1 MSEHG
6 EKMYHL
12 SDNHPSIPMEEN
24 RCAFVSTS
32 NSSLTGALT
41 LRSSVPYTAY
51 TAKEGNF
58 WPLSSIMYY
67 TNGVRGVPLSACSN
81 RDFLERPD
89 MHLQAFPGLEKT
101 PKIQIIISWSKYPV
115 YTSRQLGWKRIKSHV
130 TRGELVQMVAE
141 EMRLFIIQANENKA
155 NENVAVADAQWKVG
169 GLDGI
174 NLNDIFLVEIKHA
187 SKSRVQPY
195 FEIVPNH

>member
-12 SDNHPSIPMEEN
+12 SDNHPSIPKEEDRN
-24 RCAFVSTS
+24 AFVSTS
-32 NSSLTGALT
+32 NSSLAGALT
-41 LRSSVPYTAY
+41 LRSSVPYTVY

-58 WPLSSIMYY
+58 RPLSSITYH

-130 TRGELVQMVAE
+130 TRGELAQMVAE
-141 EMRLFIIQANENKA
+141 EVKLFIQANEANK
-155 NENVAVADAQWKVG
+155 NVAVADAQWKVG

-174 NLNDIFLVEIKHA
+174 KLNDIFLVEIKHA
-187 SKSRVQPY
+187 SKSRVQPC